1 MKGFVRFTEVDGDR
15 FSALINPRY
24 DAPTLVRRHFERRYA
39 DQRRVIFD
47 TAMVRRGFNAG

>member
-15 FSALINPRY
+15 FSALINPHY